1 MLPEV
6 PDLRDGC
13 GWQTAGEKID
23 IIRDIIAAHGPRV
36 DMLEVGTWTGHGAV
50 NWRAAIAKLPQK
62 GTLTCV
68 DPWRP
73 YHTAQDIEKNAMCK
87 AMNDELEADN
97 AYRLFLRN
105 IAFGQ
110 HDVPIH
116 HHRATLKEVAHLLP
130 KFDLILIDGSH
141 YYEDVKADIE
151 IARTLLKPGGLLV
164 GDDLEKTY
172 DQVDEAVVRANPK
185 TDFIDGFHPG
195 VTAAVWDAFGAV
207 PRKSSVWFVQ
217 C

>member
-1 MLPEV
+1 MAPEV

-13 GWQTAGEKID
+13 GWQTASQKIE
-23 IIRDIIAAHGPRV
+23 IIRELISSHGPRV
-36 DMLEVGTWTGHGAV
+36 DMLEVGTWTGHGAIH
-50 NWRAAIAKLPQK
+50 WRAEIAKLPEK

-73 YHTAQDIEKNAMCK
+73 YHSEQDIARSGMCRE
-87 AMNDELEADN
+87 MNKLLEADE

-105 IAFGQ
+105 IGFGK

-116 HHRATLKEVAHLLP
+116 HHRATLAEVAHLLP
-130 KFDLILIDGSH
+130 KFEVILIDGSH
-141 YYEDVKADIE
+141 YYEDVATDIRL
-151 IARTLLKPGGLLV
+151 ARALLKSGGLLV

-172 DQVDEAVVRANPK
+172 DEVDEATVRANPK

-195 VTAAVWDAFGAV
+195 VTAAVWDSFGHV
-207 PRKSSVWFVQ
+207 PRRSSVWYVQ

>member
-13 GWQTAGEKID
+13 GWQTAAEKIE
-23 IIRDIIAAHGPRV
+23 IIRELISSHGPRV
-36 DMLEVGTWTGHGAV
+36 DMLEVGTWTGHGAIH
-50 NWRAAIAKLPQK
+50 WRAEIAKLPKK

-73 YHTAQDIEKNAMCK
+73 YHSPEDIERSRMCRAMD
-87 AMNDELEADN
+87 AELKADN

-105 IAFGQ
+105 ISFGK
-110 HDVPIH
+110 HEVPIY
-116 HHRATLKEVAHLLP
+116 HHRGTLEEVAHLLP
-130 KFDLILIDGSH
+130 QFDVILIDGSH
-141 YYEDVKADIE
+141 YYEDVATDIRVG
-151 IARTLLKPGGLLV
+151 RTLLKPGGLLI

-172 DQVDEAVVRANPK
+172 DEVDEATVRANPK

-195 VTAAVWDAFGAV
+195 VTAAVWDSFGQV

>member
-1 MLPEV
+1 MTTEF
-6 PDLRDGC
+6 PDLGDGY
-13 GWQTAGEKID
+13 GRQTAAQKIE
-23 IIRDIIAAHGPRV
+23 IVQELIASHGDSV

-50 NWRAAIAKLPQK
+50 NWRYAIAKLPKK

-73 YHTAQDIEKNAMCK
+73 YHTEADRERSAMCAEMHK
-87 AMNDELEADN
+87 LLESEQ

-105 IAFGQ
+105 IAFGE
-110 HDVPIH
+110 HAVPVY
-116 HHRATLKEVAHLLP
+116 HHRGTLEEVWHLLP
-130 KFDLILIDGSH
+130 KFDLIFIDGSH
-141 YYEDVKADIE
+141 YYEDVATDIR
-151 IARTLLKPGGLLV
+151 IARMLLKPGGLLV

-172 DQVDEAVVRANPK
+172 DEVDVATVRANPK